1 MTRKTLMAAA
11 FAALAWPAAAD
22 PFTLFIHETPA
33 DVALRSDT
41 TEAGAAYWAVWAE
54 YSAMLGE
61 TGMVRGGAPLVVSEG
76 DGNRISGYFILEAPS
91 LAEAEA
97 LAALAP
103 AATRGGRVDVVAHFP
118 MPGMSN

>member
-1 MTRKTLMAAA
+1 MIRTTFFAAA
-11 FAALAWPAAAD
+11 LTAMSVPALAD

-33 DVALRSDT
+33 DIALRADT
-41 TEAGAAYWAVWAE
+41 TEAGAAYRALWAA

-61 TGMVRGGAPLVVSEG
+61 TGTLRGGAPLVVSAG
-76 DGNRISGYFILEAPS
+76 DENPISGYFLLETTQAR
-91 LAEAEA
+91 AEA

-103 AATRGGRVDVVAHFP
+103 AATRGGRVAVVPHDP

>member
-1 MTRKTLMAAA
+1 MIRTTLLAAA
-11 FAALAWPAAAD
+11 LTALSVPAFAD
-22 PFTLFIHETPA
+22 PFTLFIHESPA

-41 TEAGAAYWAVWAE
+41 TGAGAAYWALWAE
-54 YSAMLGE
+54 YSAMLGQ

-76 DGNRISGYFILEAPS
+76 DGNRVSGYFILEAPG

-103 AATRGGRVDVVAHFP
+103 AATRGGRVIVAPHYP
-118 MPGMSN
+118 MPQMSN